1 MQPVP
6 HLAYGRLLHCWGG
19 VAFVVAVCL
28 GAGAVS
34 AQPSGALGQVAEV
47 EFARGV
53 GFAQTPGQAPRTL
66 GRGLPLAEGDRI
78 TTAEGAQ
85 AILRFA
91 DGTKMTVRPGSEM
104 VVQTFRFRENA
115 EDNSFVL
122 QMLRG
127 GLRAVTGL
135 INKSSPN
142 AARIQTNTATIG
154 IRGTDFDARLCRAD
168 CAQEASRINETPRPN
183 AAAASAKLI
192 QLQGEAN
199 AVDGQ
204 GQRRRL
210 NEGGSVFPGETVEV
224 SPAGGGVLIFR
235 DETRITLG
243 PSARMRVDNFVYDE
257 GNPREGRFA
266 ATFLRGTFR
275 ALTGLVARA
284 NGRNANFSTST
295 ATIGIRGTGFDV
307 VCTGACAG
315 ESGGQ
320 GEPGGGAGGVTGLTV
335 AVWLGSVQVA
345 GVGGNVLGVLNVGQA
360 LLVTPT
366 GVFPVPVPQ
375 INIIR
380 PDGLTVPL
388 QQLFGAGGNAEGQE
402 GLFVS
407 VRNGDVEV
415 VTPVG
420 VLRLARGETG
430 FVGDNGQ
437 TFRPT
442 LVPLFITFDPVLLPN
457 TANPALLSTL
467 RSNGLLPN
475 RATCN

>member
-1 MQPVP
+1 MRASLHRVKD
-6 HLAYGRLLHCWGG
+6 LLTGLL
-19 VAFVVAVCL
+19 V
-28 GAGAVS
+28 VS
-34 AQPSGALGQVAEV
+34 ALAWSGTSTAQPAPASASAVAEV

-53 GFAQTPGQAPRTL
+53 GFAQTPGQVPRTL
-66 GRGLPLAEGDRI
+66 GRGLVLAEGDRV

-85 AILRFA
+85 AILRFV
-91 DGTKMTVRPGSEM
+91 DGTRMTVRPGSEM

-115 EDNSFVL
+115 DDNSFVL

-135 INKSSPN
+135 INKTSPN

-168 CAQEASRINETPRPN
+168 CAQEASRINESPRPN
-183 AAAASAKLI
+183 SVLASAKII

-199 AVDGQ
+199 AVDAQ

-210 NEGGSVFPGETVEV
+210 SDGGSVFPGETVEM
-224 SPAGGGVLIFR
+224 STSGGGVLIFR

-243 PSARMRVDNFVYDE
+243 SSARIRVDNFVYDE
-257 GNPREGRFA
+257 ANPREGRFA

-284 NGRNANFSTST
+284 NSRNANFSTST

-320 GEPGGGAGGVTGLTV
+320 DGAPTTGGSASGLTV
-335 AVWLGSVQVA
+335 GVWLGAIEV
-345 GVGGNVLGVLNVGQA
+345 VGPNGNVLGVLNVGQA
-360 LLVTPT
+360 LLVTPA
-366 GVFPVPVPQ
+366 GAFPVPVPQ

-380 PDGLTVPL
+380 PDGVTVPL
-388 QQLFGAGGNAEGQE
+388 QQLFGTSGGSEGQE
-402 GLFVS
+402 GLFVF
-407 VRNGDVEV
+407 VRSGDVEV
-415 VTPVG
+415 ATPGG
-420 VLRLARGETG
+420 VLRLSRGETG
-430 FVGDNGQ
+430 FAGLDGA
-437 TFRPT
+437 TFRPVLT
-442 LVPLFITFDPVLLPN
+442 PLFITFDPVLMPN
-457 TANPALLSTL
+457 TSNPALMLMF
-467 RSNGLLPN
+467 RSQGLGQGRSVCAP
-475 RATCN
+475 